1 MIFIS
6 GVISIIIQKN
16 KFCTTKICVIYV
28 HLFIYFFLGGGEGEG
43 DCNLLG
49 GGEGTT
55 YKKVNIESDDVF
67 EL

>member
-28 HLFIYFFLGGGEGEG
+28 HLFFFFWGGEGEG

-49 GGEGTT
+49 GGTT

>member
-1 MIFIS
+1 M
-6 GVISIIIQKN
+6 
-16 KFCTTKICVIYV
+16 
-28 HLFIYFFLGGGEGEG
+28 FIYLFFLGVGEGEG

-49 GGEGTT
+49 GGGTT

>member
-28 HLFIYFFLGGGEGEG
+28 HLFIYFFWGGRGRVTVICWGEG
-43 DCNLLG
+43 
-49 GGEGTT
+49 GTT
-55 YKKVNIESDDVF
+55 YKKVNIESGDVF

>member
-1 MIFIS
+1 M
-6 GVISIIIQKN
+6 
-16 KFCTTKICVIYV
+16 
-28 HLFIYFFLGGGEGEG
+28 FIYLFFFFWGGEGEG

-49 GGEGTT
+49 GRGGTT

>member
-1 MIFIS
+1 M
-6 GVISIIIQKN
+6 
-16 KFCTTKICVIYV
+16 
-28 HLFIYFFLGGGEGEG
+28 FIYFFFFWGGGEGEG

-49 GGEGTT
+49 GGSTT